1 MLANLHID
9 KRKIAFLGIGFFVI
23 ILIVIFLTTSSN
35 DIGGTAKYDGY
46 EAVHEIEGVSFYIPS
61 NVASAATAISE
72 ISDNVGIEASQTY
85 IYRNGSDKYVLF
97 NMGVLV
103 VAVQKGTDY
112 NEELSD
118 MNEFNVCGIFFEDGL
133 KKTDNEPLTFNG
145 SAEFTPTSDL
155 FGDYV
160 GTLAIYD
167 INGTQYSIFAGVP
180 NAKKYDDLSDDMKD
194 GLNIIAKGLMPSDYR
209 KPEQTSY
216 EVDVNPASEQTE
228 VKVDEPASAEEE
240 VIAEKKPEE
249 SQVSTVETES
259 EDETMAE
266 SEEAPSKSDDEP
278 EELPS
283 EESESPDEE
292 PTEEVENPGSE
303 EPSEEELAETEP
315 IIETYTRDKN
325 KAYSSDVYSMLS
337 VGDSGIINEYNIDA
351 SSYSQVIINV
361 KRIYKGEEAKSLIS
375 GYCKDF
381 GFYNYFEAPVGCTWH
396 VAEYYI
402 KNGEDLP
409 YIDIK
414 LKGIDGNKLVFRGIK
429 YTGRT
434 YDILEYG
441 KSDAF
446 CGPYYAYY
454 AVPNGCKEYAL
465 ECGTGQLEDAETENM
480 AAYYLIK

>member
-23 ILIVIFLTTSSN
+23 ILIIIFLTTSSD
-35 DIGGTAKYDGY
+35 DIGSTAKYDGY

-112 NEELSD
+112 SEELSD

-133 KKTDNEPLTFNG
+133 KKVDDEPLTFNG

-167 INGTQYSIFAGVP
+167 INGTQYSVFAGVP

-194 GLNIIAKGLMPSDYR
+194 GLNIIAKGLVPSDYR

-216 EVDVNPASEQTE
+216 AVDVSPTTEQMETE
-228 VKVDEPASAEEE
+228 IPEPTPIVEE
-240 VIAEKKPEE
+240 KEE
-249 SQVSTVETES
+249 SQVSIVETEAENEIGTEEELS
-259 EDETMAE
+259 EDERTPEDDSSEAE
-266 SEEAPSKSDDEP
+266 IIEAEP
-278 EELPS
+278 EEENTNP
-283 EESESPDEE
+283 ES
-292 PTEEVENPGSE
+292 
-303 EPSEEELAETEP
+303 EELAEESAEEPAETEP
-315 IIETYTRDKN
+315 VIETFARDRS

-351 SSYSQVIINV
+351 GSYSQVIINV
-361 KRIYKGEEAKSLIS
+361 NRIYRGEEAKSIIN
-375 GYCKDF
+375 GYCNDF
-381 GFYNYFEAPVGCTWH
+381 GFYNYFEAPAGCTWH

-402 KNGEDLP
+402 KNGKELP

-414 LKGIDGNKLVFRGIK
+414 LKGIDGNRLVFRGIK

-446 CGPYYAYY
+446 CGPYYVYY
-454 AVPNGCKEYAL
+454 AIPNGCKEYAL